1 MGFEGLGVWGFLV
14 VYGLGFSFGV
24 PGLGLRV
31 WGVLRCRVLG
41 FGGALMIKWGVG
53 ASSTIPI

>member
-1 MGFEGLGVWGFLV
+1 MGVWGFLV
-14 VYGLGFSFGV
+14 VYGLGFSLGV